1 MGTSMG
7 SLTLVRSIILL
18 SIIIRL
24 SEPWVSVQPRNNI
37 WVTLANVTGQ
47 EHMCLSVVSA
57 GNPFTTCLVGIPLR
71 SLEYEGLV
79 NRIAPSVKNGTGAM
93 DQWDGWMWHVL
104 QTDLEPQ
111 ELNILGC
118 VTATACL
125 QFNYTG
131 MSKTLKRDITASLAV
146 YQNGSMWC
154 NYTSPNI
161 SKSTNAPLLL
171 PAGIFLICGDRAW
184 QGIPSHVSG
193 GPTLGRLTLLTPNTS
208 MIFNITRILRKQKR
222 EIHKYQ
228 DGCNDKLDFWQA
240 DKTALTSF
248 LAPGVAAAQALTSL
262 NKLGCWLAK
271 QNNATSAVLSALL
284 TDVDSIRHAT
294 LRNRAAIDFLLLV
307 QGHGCEEFEG
317 MCCMNL
323 SDHSQTIYQQIK
335 SLQDLTDKLKTSSI
349 GFESWLTSLGI
360 EGWLKELIKVAIIIL
375 IIIVVLL
382 IILPC
387 LLQCLQKMISKWMQ
401 LVWLIETK
409 KGGNVG
415 DQYADDLDL
424 INTSLN

>member
-1 MGTSMG
+1 MGTSTG
-7 SLTLVRSIILL
+7 SSTLVRSIILL
-18 SIIIRL
+18 SIIIGP
-24 SEPWVSVQPRNNI
+24 SKPWVSVQPRNNR
-37 WVTLANVTGQ
+37 WATLANMTGQ

-57 GNPFTTCLVGIPLR
+57 ENPFTTCLVGIPLR

-79 NRIAPSVKNGTGAM
+79 NRIAPSVSIFLQIKNGTRAM
-93 DQWDGWMWHVL
+93 DQWDGWMSHRL
-104 QTDLEPQ
+104 QTNLEPQ

-131 MSKTLKRDITASLAV
+131 TSKTLKRDVTASLAV

-161 SKSTNAPLLL
+161 SKSTEVPFLL
-171 PAGIFLICGDRAW
+171 PAGILLICGDRAW
-184 QGIPSHVSG
+184 QRIPSHISG
-193 GPTLGRLTLLTPNTS
+193 GPCYLK
-208 MIFNITRILRKQKR
+208 KQKR

-240 DKTALTSF
+240 GKTLLTSF
-248 LAPGVAAAQALTSL
+248 LAPGVAAAQALTTL
-262 NKLGCWLAK
+262 NKLGCWVAK
-271 QNNATSAVLSALL
+271 QNNATSAALSALL

-294 LRNRAAIDFLLLV
+294 LQNRAAIDFLLLV
-307 QGHGCEEFEG
+307 QGHGYEEFEG

-335 SLQDLTDKLKTSSI
+335 SLQKLIGKLKTSSI
-349 GFESWLTSLGI
+349 GLESWLTSLGI

-375 IIIVVLL
+375 IVVVVLL
-382 IILPC
+382 IVLPC
-387 LLQCLQKMISKWMQ
+387 LLQCLQKMISKSMQ
-401 LVWLIETK
+401 SVWLIETK

-415 DQYADDLDL
+415 DQYTDDLDL